1 LEQVAALL
9 QQLAGRAAAEREVI
23 LPGYTHRQ
31 RAQPISL
38 AYLFCGYGAM
48 LARDGQALL
57 FALSQADVLP
67 LGVGALAGTSI
78 PIDREITRKLLRFS
92 KITENG
98 LDTVGDRDFAL
109 DFAYA
114 AARCLLHVG
123 RMAADLVDFA
133 TAEFGFVKL

>member
-1 LEQVAALL
+1 LPAEEDVPMAVEARLTSELGPEVAGLLHTARSRNDQVALDLKLHVREQCALALEQVAALL

-38 AYLFCGYGAM
+38 AYLFCGYGFM

-67 LGVGALAGTSI
+67 LGVGAL
-78 PIDREITRKLLRFS
+78 
-92 KITENG
+92 
-98 LDTVGDRDFAL
+98 
-109 DFAYA
+109 
-114 AARCLLHVG
+114 
-123 RMAADLVDFA
+123 
-133 TAEFGFVKL
+133 